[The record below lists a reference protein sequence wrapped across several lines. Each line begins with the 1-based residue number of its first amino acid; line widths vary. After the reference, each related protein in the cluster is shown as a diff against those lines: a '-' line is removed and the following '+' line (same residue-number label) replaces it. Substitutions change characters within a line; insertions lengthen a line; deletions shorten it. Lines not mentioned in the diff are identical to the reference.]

1 MTSSLARL
9 SAPAAAAAAAR
20 ASRRRAERLTGD
32 ARALARARSYLFTTI
47 LPGIDTTINYIFLSE
62 CVFKMIGEGFAP
74 HRCDA
79 ASPRARASPLLSRLG
94 DEAEPRPPPPLPP
107 PLLLSS
113 PLSERY
119 FTDPSWKWNWF
130 DFAIVAVCM
139 PPLSTAMGGG
149 GSIKLL
155 RLLRLARLSKLM
167 RKIPQLQMIVMG
179 LVSGMTAVVY
189 ILILMFLLFYL

>member
-74 HRCDA
+74 HR
-79 ASPRARASPLLSRLG
+79 
-94 DEAEPRPPPPLPP
+94 
-107 PLLLSS
+107 
-113 PLSERY
+113 Y
-119 FTDPSWKWNWF
+119 FTDPAWKWNWF
-130 DFAIVAVCM
+130 DFGIVAVCM
-139 PPLSTAMGGG
+139 PPLSTMMGGG